1 MTKGAVTG
9 FPKLIR
15 GIPLGFLYNLHR
27 KTLEAK
33 TKNSGQA
40 LDNSLARP
48 RCKMIFG

>member
-1 MTKGAVTG
+1 MIQLRAFHWV
-9 FPKLIR
+9 
-15 GIPLGFLYNLHR
+15 FLYNLHR

-48 RCKMIFG
+48 GCKMIFG